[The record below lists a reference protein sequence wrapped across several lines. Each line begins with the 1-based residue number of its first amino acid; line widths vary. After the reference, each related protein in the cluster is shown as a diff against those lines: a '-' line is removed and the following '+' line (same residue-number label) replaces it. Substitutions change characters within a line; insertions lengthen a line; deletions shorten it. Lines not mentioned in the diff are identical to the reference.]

1 MPFTSSPSADGAA
14 QEQVLNEF
22 RDWMLSLSEDRLSML
37 GVDFS
42 VEEPLRLLRGFA
54 TERGITLR
62 SPGT

>member
-1 MPFTSSPSADGAA
+1 MPTPLSSPSEHAA

-22 RDWMLSLSEDRLSML
+22 RDWMLGLSEDRLSML

-54 TERGITLR
+54 TERGLTLGAR
-62 SPGT
+62 